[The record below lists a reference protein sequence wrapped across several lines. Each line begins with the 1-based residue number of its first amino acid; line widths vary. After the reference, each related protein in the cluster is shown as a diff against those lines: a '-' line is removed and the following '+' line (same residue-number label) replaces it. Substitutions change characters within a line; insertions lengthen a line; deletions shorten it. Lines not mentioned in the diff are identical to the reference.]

1 VAFGAKIK
9 LTVDRSSAA
18 QSEFRS
24 AIQSMVDSATSKSPI
39 KVKNIS
45 FELDANKITSVISDI
60 QKAFDRSAIE
70 VKIQKIDANA
80 ALADLQKQIEATA
93 SNIKGSGGSGGGG
106 GLLQVNADDIID
118 RKRIAAAASKATAA
132 FNSALTAT
140 GNNFASKLVSDAEG
154 ALVAYYEAA
163 HDTTEEKAAMLE
175 ASLKYS
181 SALKEEASNLTKVKK
196 AAKDVTSEQT
206 RLNSIKSQLAS
217 TTKSSYGLSDS
228 SAKSSVQSDTVALM
242 KQWKTLSSNLATGQN
257 IQNIK
262 QEIDVLA
269 KSANELQSK
278 TTQLVNIQKATSGVT
293 SEVSK
298 LGTVWNQLN
307 SIMKKSDLLSDGSSK
322 SILQENANK
331 LIQEWKTISETL
343 ATSGSSPELIQ
354 QINALA
360 SNANALKGESDQL
373 AQIEKNAA
381 NAATELSRLNS
392 LRGQINSI
400 YTGADSFRSSE
411 AATEIQAIAE
421 QLRYDWQDISQYVA
435 NNPIDMGTSRGK
447 VDALAQSVSALK
459 ERFEAVKTAESQMDN
474 TSSIVGGLK
483 DSLKSLS
490 ATEKDI
496 SNISD
501 EETKNDLLKQ
511 RKQIYDDINKAMT
524 QTKTYQSGD
533 TSAENLRKSASATT
547 LNAYLELVKQ
557 YNSALS
563 SLKTENLPYAD
574 DRQKTILAECV
585 SLQGQLNS
593 KLSDSVV
600 LSARESGELRNNVES
615 LANKVAEQQQYVALS
630 NEAATL
636 SNKIYDYLANNPNVT
651 NKMGTSFT
659 SIIDSISGA
668 NITVDAVK
676 NATKEFDNLRASAKL
691 AGLEGQS
698 MWQKFGNAGSILT
711 TWISARKIITSIIS
725 LVKKMI
731 SNVTE
736 LDAAMTEL
744 KKVTDLTA
752 TSYANFFNTAVKV
765 AKNVGA
771 TVSDT
776 INATADFARLGYGIG
791 DATQLAQ
798 AALIYKNV
806 GDGINDVSEASESLI
821 STMKAFGIAAEDS
834 MEIVD
839 RFNEVGRFC
848 PVA

>member
-1 VAFGAKIK
+1 MAFGAKIK

-93 SNIKGSGGSGGGG
+93 SNIKGSGGGGGG
-106 GLLQVNADDIID
+106 IKVNADNIID
-118 RKRIAAAASKATAA
+118 SKKIAAAASKATAA
-132 FNSALTAT
+132 FNAALTAT
-140 GNNFASKLVSDAEG
+140 GNDFSSKLVSNAEV
-154 ALVAYYEAA
+154 ALIKYSNAAKDSTRDQEA
-163 HDTTEEKAAMLE
+163 LLQ
-175 ASLKYS
+175 ASLRYS
-181 SALKEEASNLTKVKK
+181 SALKEQASNLAKVKN
-196 AAKDVTSEQT
+196 AEQT
-206 RLNSIKSQLAS
+206 RFDNIRKQLDS
-217 TTKSSYGLSDS
+217 TRQSSYGLSNS
-228 SAKSSVQSDTVALM
+228 TLKSGIQTETADLM
-242 KQWKTLSSNLATGQN
+242 KQWQALSTKLASGTG

-262 QEIDVLA
+262 QEIDALA

-307 SIMKKSDLLSDGSSK
+307 SIMKKSDLLSDSSSK

-331 LIQEWKTISETL
+331 FMQEWKTISETL
-343 ATSGSSPELIQ
+343 ATSGSSPELTQ
-354 QINALA
+354 QINDLV
-360 SNANALKGESDQL
+360 SNANALKAESDQL

-381 NAATELSRLNS
+381 SAATELSRLNS
-392 LRGQINSI
+392 LRSQINSI
-400 YTGADSFRSSE
+400 YTGTDSFKTSE

-421 QLRYDWQDISQYVA
+421 QLRHDWQDISQYVA
-435 NNPIDMGTSRGK
+435 TNPIDTGASKDK
-447 VDALAQSVSALK
+447 VDALAQSVAALK
-459 ERFEAVKTAESQMDN
+459 ERFDAVKIAESQMDN
-474 TSSIVGGLK
+474 TSTIVGGLK
-483 DSLKSLS
+483 DSLKSLN
-490 ATEKDI
+490 AIEKDI
-496 SNISD
+496 GNIAD
-501 EETKNDLLKQ
+501 EQTKNDLLQQ
-511 RKQIYDDINKAMT
+511 RKKIYDDINDAMT
-524 QTKTYQSGD
+524 KTATYQSDD
-533 TSAENLRKSASATT
+533 TSAKDLRLNASTTT
-547 LNAYLELVKQ
+547 LNAYLQLVNQ
-557 YNSALS
+557 YKSALS
-563 SLKTENLPYAD
+563 GLNTQELPYAD
-574 DRQKTILAECV
+574 ERQKTILTECV
-585 SLQGQLNS
+585 NLQARLNT
-593 KLSDSVV
+593 LLGNQTV
-600 LSARESGELRNNVES
+600 LTARNSNELRNDVSS
-615 LANKVAEQQQYVALS
+615 LASKVEEQQKYVALS
-630 NEAATL
+630 SEAATL
-636 SNKIYDYLANNPNVT
+636 SKKIYDYLAVNPNVA

-659 SIIDSISGA
+659 NIIDSVSGA
-668 NITVDAVK
+668 NITAESVK
-676 NATKEFDNLRASAKL
+676 SATKEFANLQASAKL

-698 MWQKFGNAGSILT
+698 MWQKLGNAGSILT

-752 TSYANFFNTAVKV
+752 TSYTNFFNTAVKV

-848 PVA
+848 PIT

>member
-1 VAFGAKIK
+1 MAFGAKIK

-93 SNIKGSGGSGGGG
+93 SNIKGSGGSGGGIK
-106 GLLQVNADDIID
+106 VNADNIID
-118 RKRIAAAASKATAA
+118 SKKIAAAASKATAA
-132 FNSALTAT
+132 FNAALTAT
-140 GNNFASKLVSDAEG
+140 GNDFSSKLVSNAEV
-154 ALVAYYEAA
+154 ALIKYSNAAKDSTRDQEA
-163 HDTTEEKAAMLE
+163 LLQ
-175 ASLKYS
+175 ASLRYS
-181 SALKEEASNLTKVKK
+181 SALKEQASNLAKVKN
-196 AAKDVTSEQT
+196 AEQT
-206 RLNSIKSQLAS
+206 RFDNIRKQLDS
-217 TTKSSYGLSDS
+217 TRQSSYGLSNS
-228 SAKSSVQSDTVALM
+228 TLKSGIQTETADLM
-242 KQWKTLSSNLATGQN
+242 KQWQALSTKLASGTG

-262 QEIDVLA
+262 QEIDALA

-331 LIQEWKTISETL
+331 FMQEWKTISETL
-343 ATSGSSPELIQ
+343 ATSGSSPELTQ
-354 QINALA
+354 QINALV
-360 SNANALKGESDQL
+360 SNTNALKAESDQL

-381 NAATELSRLNS
+381 SAATELSRLNS
-392 LRGQINSI
+392 LRSQINSI
-400 YTGADSFRSSE
+400 YTGADSFKTSE

-435 NNPIDMGTSRGK
+435 TNPIDMGSSKDK
-447 VDALAQSVSALK
+447 VDALAQSVAALK

-501 EETKNDLLKQ
+501 EEAKNALLKQ
-511 RKQIYDDINKAMT
+511 RRQIYDDINKAMT

-533 TSAENLRKSASATT
+533 TSADDLRKSASVTT
-547 LNAYLELVKQ
+547 LNTYLELVKQ
-557 YNSALS
+557 YNLALS

-593 KLSDSVV
+593 KLSDGVV
-600 LSARESGELRNNVES
+600 LSARESGELRNNVEN

-698 MWQKFGNAGSILT
+698 MWQKLGNAGSILT
-711 TWISARKIITSIIS
+711 TWISARKIITLIIDK
-725 LVKKMI
+725 VKQMI
-731 SNVTE
+731 NNVKE
-736 LDAAMTEL
+736 LDAVMTEL
-744 KKVTDLTA
+744 KKVTDLTT
-752 TSYANFFNTAVKV
+752 TSYNKFFDTAVSV
-765 AKNVGA
+765 AKEVGA

-776 INATADFARLGYGIG
+776 INATADFARLGYNVS

-806 GDGINDVSEASESLI
+806 GDGINDISEASESLI